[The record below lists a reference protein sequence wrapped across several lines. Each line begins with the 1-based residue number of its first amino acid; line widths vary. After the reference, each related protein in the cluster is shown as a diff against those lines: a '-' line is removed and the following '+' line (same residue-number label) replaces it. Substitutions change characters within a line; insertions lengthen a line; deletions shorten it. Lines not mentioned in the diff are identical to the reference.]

1 MISTNDISTP
11 LLGNLPQHEYDERDS
26 EYDEEEGC
34 ILRSIKIAY
43 DDTEESEDDLQS
55 SSHDEE
61 SFFLSFALHVL
72 LFAQFGMTFSASSIE
87 AITGLSW
94 SVVNYSI
101 ILYVI
106 TTTIYRQAAKDCKLT
121 CSAVVL
127 ILPEILMNIMVV
139 LVLFQ
144 KVVAAFLVLWV
155 STLCLAFLVMA
166 SSIRV
171 LVVTKSVTDESECD
185 DDLQQPQDELD
196 VSYFKGGRVRSMR
209 TE

>member
-1 MISTNDISTP
+1 MTSTNDLSTP
-11 LLGNLPQHEYDERDS
+11 LLDNLPQHEYDECDS

-34 ILRSIKIAY
+34 ILRSLKISY
-43 DDTEESEDDLQS
+43 DDTEESKDDWQS
-55 SSHDEE
+55 SCHAEE
-61 SFFLSFALHVL
+61 SYFLSFALHAL
-72 LFAQFGMTFSASSIE
+72 LFAQFGMTFSTSSIE
-87 AITGLSW
+87 ATTGLSW

-106 TTTIYRQAAKDCKLT
+106 TTTIYRQAVKDCKLT

-127 ILPEILMNIMVV
+127 LLPEILMMIM
-139 LVLFQ
+139 LVLILF
-144 KVVAAFLVLWV
+144 KNVVAAFLVLWV

-166 SSIRV
+166 SSIWF
-171 LVVTKSVTDESECD
+171 LVVTKSVTNESECD
-185 DDLQQPQDELD
+185 DDLQQLQDEQD